1 MPCANCISANAI
13 AKNKAMKRFLLC
25 ALGHLSLVW
34 APLAAN
40 AVPINITVDASGNLY
55 HGSGI
60 ASSSE
65 YAALQGLGSSNNA
78 PEANL
83 AFLNAVIANWNAAK
97 DPDLP
102 AAVEPLMSD
111 VTSFTGNSYTA
122 LAGYQYV
129 VLHFGAG
136 KAGGGQVS
144 PGGWWQVWDLN
155 GEGGVFA
162 LPTVN
167 ENNVGG
173 FSSARYYN
181 SVPSG
186 SSVPDNGATLL
197 LLGGSLGLLGLFG
210 SFVNRGLVAKLD

>member
-1 MPCANCISANAI
+1 
-13 AKNKAMKRFLLC
+13 MKRFLLC

-55 HGSGI
+55 HGSGV

-65 YAALQGLGSSNNA
+65 YAALQGLSSSNNN
-78 PEANL
+78 PNSNL
-83 AFLNAVIANWNAAK
+83 AFLNAVIDNWNLTN
-97 DPDLP
+97 DPDLL
-102 AAVEPLMSD
+102 AAGGPVAL
-111 VTSFTGNSYTA
+111 SFDSLSGNSYTA
-122 LAGYQYV
+122 LTGYQYV

-136 KAGGGQVS
+136 PAGGKQVS

-155 GEGGVFA
+155 GEGGGIS
-162 LPTVN
+162 LPTVDGK
-167 ENNVGG
+167 NVGG

-181 SVPSG
+181 SFPSG

-210 SFVNRGLVAKLD
+210 HFMNRKFAVKVS